1 MTAGLPDEAG
11 PTIMIE
17 LRSDTF
23 TLPTRA
29 MLDAMTRAPLGN
41 DVYREDPTV
50 YRLEELVAQKLGK
63 EAACLTPSGTMAN
76 LTSVL
81 AQVARGQKLLVS
93 DESDLYRHE
102 SGGASI
108 CGGAIYE
115 PIPTQPDGRMLI
127 ADLAAGFPDD
137 PHDPEFAPASL
148 ICLENTHNR
157 CGGRVLPLTYLRE
170 VREFADSAGLPVH
183 LDGARLF
190 NAAVALDVSPARIAA
205 FADSVQVCLSKGL
218 SAPVG
223 SVAAGTTAHIERVR
237 RLRKMLGG
245 GMRQAGVVAAAGIV
259 ALEQMVER
267 LAEDHDHARLLAFGL
282 AELPGIE
289 IDPGS
294 VQTNIV
300 MFRTTPARLTHQD
313 LIRAAAAEGLALSEL
328 AGKVRAVT
336 HAGVT
341 RAGIDRAL
349 AIIARIVHDAVAP
362 VKPAAASSPRS

>member
-1 MTAGLPDEAG
+1 
-11 PTIMIE
+11 MIE

-50 YRLEELVAQKLGK
+50 CRLEELAAHTLGK

-76 LTSVL
+76 LASVL
-81 AQVARGQKLLVS
+81 AHVERGEKLLVS
-93 DESDLYRHE
+93 DESDIFRHE
-102 SGGASI
+102 SGGASV
-108 CGGAIYE
+108 CGGAVYE
-115 PIPTQPDGRMLI
+115 PVPTQPDGRMLI
-127 ADLAAGFPDD
+127 RDLEAGLPDD
-137 PHDPEFAPASL
+137 PNDPEFAPASL

-157 CGGRVLPLTYLRE
+157 CGGRVLPLAYLRE
-170 VREFADSAGLPVH
+170 VREFADSTGLPVH

-190 NAAVALDVSPARIAA
+190 NAAVALDVPPARIAA

-223 SVAAGTTAHIERVR
+223 SVAAGPAAHIERVR

-259 ALEQMVER
+259 AIEQMTER
-267 LAEDHDHARLLAFGL
+267 LAEDHAHAKLLAFGL

-289 IDPGS
+289 IDPQA
-294 VQTNIV
+294 VETNIV
-300 MFRTTPARLTHQD
+300 MFRTKPDGLTHQD
-313 LIRAAAAEGLALSEL
+313 LIAAAAAEGVALSEL
-328 AGKVRAVT
+328 AGKLRAVT
-336 HAGVT
+336 HAGITRADIDQALLVVARIAHDAKAPRSRPTDTVT
-341 RAGIDRAL
+341 R
-349 AIIARIVHDAVAP
+349 V
-362 VKPAAASSPRS
+362 S

>member
-1 MTAGLPDEAG
+1 MRPG
-11 PTIMIE
+11 PTVMIE

-29 MLDAMTRAPLGN
+29 MLDAMTQAPLGN

-50 YRLEELVAQKLGK
+50 CRLEELVAQKLGK

-76 LTSVL
+76 LASVL

-115 PIPTQPDGRMLI
+115 PIETQPDGRMLI

-148 ICLENTHNR
+148 ICLEDTHNR

-170 VREFADSAGLPVH
+170 VRELADSAGLPVH

-190 NAAVALDVSPARIAA
+190 NAAVALEVPPARIAA

-259 ALEQMVER
+259 AVEQMLDR
-267 LAEDHDHARLLAFGL
+267 LAEDHEHARLLAFGL

-289 IDPGS
+289 IDPGN

-300 MFRTTPARLTHQD
+300 MFRTTSARLTHQA
-313 LIRAAAAEGLALSEL
+313 LVGAAAAEGLALSEL

-341 RAGIDRAL
+341 RADIDRAL
-349 AIIARIVHDAVAP
+349 AVIARIVHDASAP
-362 VKPAAASSPRS
+362 VEPRR